1 MPELPEV
8 ETTRRGIEPHILGR
22 NFTAVVIRDARL
34 RWPVAADL
42 AQHLIGERVLAVR
55 RRAKYLL
62 IDMAPGT
69 LIVHLGMSGSLRVVA
84 REIPPQ
90 AYDHIDWQF
99 DNGLCLRLRDPRR
112 FGAALW
118 TPAAATHPLL
128 ADLGPEP
135 WDAGFTGAYLYRKSR
150 KRVRAVKDFIMDSQI
165 VAGVGNIYASE
176 ALFAA
181 GIDPRRPAGRLSAPR
196 YERLAHAIRDTL
208 ERAIA
213 AGGTTLR
220 DFLGS
225 DGRPGY
231 FRHALQVYGR
241 AGAPCPQCR
250 GAVKSITI
258 GARSTFFCPRCQK

>member
-8 ETTRRGIEPHILGR
+8 ETTRRGIEPHILGQH
-22 NFTAVVIRDARL
+22 FIGVLIRDARL

-42 AQHLIGERVLAVR
+42 AQHLVGRRVLAVR

-62 IDMAPGT
+62 IDVAGGT

-84 REIPPQ
+84 HELPAQ

-118 TPAAATHPLL
+118 TPAAALHPLL
-128 ADLGPEP
+128 AELGPEP
-135 WDAGFTGAYLYRKSR
+135 WDPEFTGAYLYRKSR
-150 KRVRAVKDFIMDSQI
+150 KRVRTVKDFIMDSHV

-181 GIDPRRPAGRLSAPR
+181 GIDPRRPAGRLAALR
-196 YERLAHAIRDTL
+196 YERLAQAIRDTL

-241 AGAPCPQCR
+241 ADAACPRCG
-250 GAVKSITI
+250 GAVKSTII